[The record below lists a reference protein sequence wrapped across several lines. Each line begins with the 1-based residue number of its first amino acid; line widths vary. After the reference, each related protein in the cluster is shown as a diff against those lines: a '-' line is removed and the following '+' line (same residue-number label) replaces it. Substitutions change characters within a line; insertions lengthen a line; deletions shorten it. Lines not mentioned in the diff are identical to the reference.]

1 MLRAQTAEAAK
12 NEAILKGITDGVLVL
27 DREYNIILLNPKGTK
42 ILELETPIIEY
53 QPLHQILDHAAVE
66 ATDFIQM
73 FYYELLKALDKIKL
87 DKQAVNFRLEVGNK
101 AIVVTLAP
109 IPLASDELPSI
120 VAVIRD
126 ISREAEIDRIRNE
139 FISTVSHEL
148 RTPMT
153 SIKGYADLL
162 MSANTQVGELNP
174 TQKRF
179 VNVIQSNA
187 NRLTG
192 LVNDILEISRIETG
206 RIKLELEVLDIA
218 EVVEEV
224 MLSFEGQLVQKTVNL
239 SLNLPDNLPAIWAD
253 KNRLVQILVN
263 LIGNAWQYTPEGGDV
278 TISVTVLDD
287 RFIQIDVEDT
297 GIGIIE
303 KDLEYIFD
311 RFFRSERTEV
321 QVVDGTGLG
330 LSITKSFVD
339 MLGGEIWVKSTLDV
353 GSTFSFTVPIA
364 NSIMSHQDEP
374 EQELAQSN

>member
-1 MLRAQTAEAAK
+1 
-12 NEAILKGITDGVLVL
+12 
-27 DREYNIILLNPKGTK
+27 
-42 ILELETPIIEY
+42 
-53 QPLHQILDHAAVE
+53 
-66 ATDFIQM
+66 
-73 FYYELLKALDKIKL
+73 
-87 DKQAVNFRLEVGNK
+87 
-101 AIVVTLAP
+101 
-109 IPLASDELPSI
+109 
-120 VAVIRD
+120 
-126 ISREAEIDRIRNE
+126 
-139 FISTVSHEL
+139 
-148 RTPMT
+148 
-153 SIKGYADLL
+153 

>member
-1 MLRAQTAEAAK
+1 
-12 NEAILKGITDGVLVL
+12 
-27 DREYNIILLNPKGTK
+27 
-42 ILELETPIIEY
+42 
-53 QPLHQILDHAAVE
+53 
-66 ATDFIQM
+66 
-73 FYYELLKALDKIKL
+73 
-87 DKQAVNFRLEVGNK
+87 
-101 AIVVTLAP
+101 
-109 IPLASDELPSI
+109 
-120 VAVIRD
+120 
-126 ISREAEIDRIRNE
+126 
-139 FISTVSHEL
+139 
-148 RTPMT
+148 
-153 SIKGYADLL
+153 
-162 MSANTQVGELNP
+162 
-174 TQKRF
+174 
-179 VNVIQSNA
+179 
-187 NRLTG
+187 
-192 LVNDILEISRIETG
+192 
-206 RIKLELEVLDIA
+206 
-218 EVVEEV
+218 